1 MKTIQKPRISADIQP
16 VQTIEKAMTED
27 DLIENV
33 LIENEFIS
41 EVKPERPPSAIP
53 EALSTYVV
61 MVELPIIAP
70 IVVPIASD
78 IIASFTCGLC
88 PSSPMIPVC
97 EARPTNVPTVSNIF
111 INNKVKITTAISSVK
126 NSEKSNLQNVG
137 SIEWGME
144 TGRNPS
150 GISVTPSG
158 MPIRVQIRIL

>member
-1 MKTIQKPRISADIQP
+1 
-16 VQTIEKAMTED
+16 
-27 DLIENV
+27 
-33 LIENEFIS
+33 
-41 EVKPERPPSAIP
+41 
-53 EALSTYVV
+53 
-61 MVELPIIAP
+61 
-70 IVVPIASD
+70 
-78 IIASFTCGLC
+78 
-88 PSSPMIPVC
+88 MIPVF

-111 INNKVKITTAISSVK
+111 INNKVKITTAIYSVK